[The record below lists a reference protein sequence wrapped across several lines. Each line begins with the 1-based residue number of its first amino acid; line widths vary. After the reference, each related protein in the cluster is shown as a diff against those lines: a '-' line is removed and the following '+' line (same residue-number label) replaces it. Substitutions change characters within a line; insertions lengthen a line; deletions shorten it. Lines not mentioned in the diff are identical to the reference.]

1 MDNHEKKKVLTEKVK
16 ARIPLTVEQAAERY
30 GLPKSS
36 IYKLHHEG
44 KIIGYKPFG
53 RRLIFDLNELDDLV
67 FANPTK

>member
-1 MDNHEKKKVLTEKVK
+1 MTEKKIT
-16 ARIPLTVEQAAERY
+16 RIPLTVEQAAERY

-67 FANPTK
+67 FAKTTK

>member
-1 MDNHEKKKVLTEKVK
+1 MREKAKV
-16 ARIPLTVEQAAERY
+16 RIPLTVEQAAERY

-67 FANPTK
+67 FAKTTK